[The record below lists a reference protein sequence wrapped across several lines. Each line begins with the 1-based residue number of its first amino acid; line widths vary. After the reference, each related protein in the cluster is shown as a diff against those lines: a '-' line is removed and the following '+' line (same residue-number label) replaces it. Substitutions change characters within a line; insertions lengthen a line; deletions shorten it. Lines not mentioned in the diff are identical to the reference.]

1 LRRAL
6 TRVEQKVE
14 LRDFAIVVVGAS
26 YGGVEAMQKLFAP
39 LPSTIPAA
47 IFTVLHIG
55 PHPSQF
61 PDLLNGSSAL
71 PAHHARHGEPIR
83 AGNIYV
89 APPDH
94 HLLVHRGHVALSR
107 GPRVNWARPAVD
119 PLFRSAAKAYG
130 SGVIGVILTGRLN
143 DGTRRA
149 LRSQTPRRYNDRPG
163 SERRAL
169 SRHARERAQARWGR
183 PSCPNGGHAA
193 HPVSGLQGHRLA
205 LEGVVAR
212 GSNWR
217 AIPWLTVMFST
228 NRCR

>member
-1 LRRAL
+1 
-6 TRVEQKVE
+6 VDQKVE
-14 LRDFAIVVVGAS
+14 PRDFAIVVIGAS
-26 YGGVEAMQKLFAP
+26 YGGVEAMQKLFAN

-61 PDLLNGSSAL
+61 PDLLNGRSAL
-71 PAHHARHGEPIR
+71 PARHARHGEPIR

-94 HLLVHRGHVALSR
+94 HLLVRRGYVALSR

-143 DGTRRA
+143 DGTAGLYEVKRYGGITIVQDPSDA
-149 LRSQTPRRYNDRPG
+149 LCPAMPASALKHVGVDHRVPMAGMPRILSQLCKDIASRSK
-163 SERRAL
+163 EL
-169 SRHARERAQARWGR
+169 SRVAATGG
-183 PSCPNGGHAA
+183 PSHG
-193 HPVSGLQGHRLA
+193 
-205 LEGVVAR
+205 
-212 GSNWR
+212 
-217 AIPWLTVMFST
+217 
-228 NRCR
+228 

>member
-1 LRRAL
+1 
-6 TRVEQKVE
+6 VEQKVE

-143 DGTRRA
+143 DGTAGLYEVKRHGGITIVQDPSDA
-149 LRSQTPRRYNDRPG
+149 LCPAMPASALKHVGVDHRVPMAGMPRILFQVCKDIASRSK
-163 SERRAL
+163 EL
-169 SRHARERAQARWGR
+169 SRVAATGG
-183 PSCPNGGHAA
+183 PSHG
-193 HPVSGLQGHRLA
+193 
-205 LEGVVAR
+205 
-212 GSNWR
+212 
-217 AIPWLTVMFST
+217 
-228 NRCR
+228 